1 MSSGIIYDP
10 AEEAF
15 IDAIY
20 EAAVLVDRWP
30 VVLQNL
36 ADHYGASGA
45 MLFSV
50 VGSEQQFIVTDKFA
64 PTFERYVAEGH
75 MSPNERAAPL
85 VAEHAPCFRS
95 NADYRTAAQR
105 ATMPVYRDLLI
116 PAGFEHA
123 VGTIV
128 QGPHHSM
135 LAMTLE
141 GMRSEEAGRQSLP
154 TLNRLRPHLAR
165 ALSLSAH
172 AGLNRHRLIV
182 DTLALTGCPA
192 ATLAVDGYLI
202 STNQEF
208 ERILGSRA
216 VDPHGRL
223 RFLDAETDSR
233 FRRATQ
239 IGTAKAVSSSFIV
252 SARADERPCVVHV
265 VPLRRLARD
274 VFGSDGFV
282 IIVAD
287 GHNRATPNADLLR
300 VLFDVTVKEAMLV
313 RYLAIGRTIAA
324 AADAMG
330 IAVTTA
336 KVHLRRIFEKTG
348 CTRQAEL
355 VALVNTYTV
364 LPELGHDDT

>member
-1 MSSGIIYDP
+1 MPTRITSDP
-10 AEEAF
+10 TEEAF

-20 EAAVLVDRWP
+20 EAAVVVDRWP
-30 VVLQNL
+30 IVLQNL
-36 ADHYGASGA
+36 ADHYGAGGA

-50 VGSEQQFIVTDKFA
+50 VGSDHQVIVTDGFA
-64 PTFERYVAEGH
+64 PTFERYVAEGY

-105 ATMPVYRDLLI
+105 AAMPVYRDLLI
-116 PAGFEHA
+116 PSGFEHA

-141 GMRSEEAGRQSLP
+141 GMRSEGAAKQALPSLD
-154 TLNRLRPHLAR
+154 RLRPHLAR

-172 AGLNRHRLIV
+172 VGLNRHRLIV

-192 ATLAVDGYLI
+192 ATLAVDGRLI
-202 STNQEF
+202 AANREF
-208 ERILGSRA
+208 GAILGSRA

-223 RFLDAETDSR
+223 RFLDAVTDSR
-233 FRRATQ
+233 FRAAMQ
-239 IGTAKAVSSSFIV
+239 IGMAKVASASFIV
-252 SARADERPCVVHV
+252 AGHANDRPCVVHV
-265 VPLRRLARD
+265 IPLRRLARD
-274 VFGSDGFV
+274 VFGSNGFV
-282 IIVAD
+282 MIVAD
-287 GHNRATPNADLLR
+287 GHNRTTPNADLLR
-300 VLFDVTVKEAMLV
+300 VMFDLTAREAALV
-313 RYLAIGRTIAA
+313 RHIAGGCTIAA
-324 AADAMG
+324 AAAGMD

-348 CTRQAEL
+348 CKRQTDLVGL
-355 VALVNTYTV
+355 VAGYVNPV
-364 LPELGHDDT
+364 ERD